1 IRLQNLDFRARKI
14 HHQSIPSNPGTKH
27 LGTQGLSKSVGIMQ
41 QKNDFNPMPHS
52 FRLSDHFRSVEEGAL

>member
-1 IRLQNLDFRARKI
+1 SAKSGLQSQKDSS
-14 HHQSIPSNPGTKH
+14 QSNPSNPGTKH